1 MNRNGSGIAYGVGAY
16 VIWGLLPIYWRWL
29 DRASAF
35 EILAHRAI
43 WSLLFCFI
51 FLAYQKQL
59 RTTIALLKI
68 PRTFSL
74 LALTSLLL
82 SANWAIYIWSV
93 SVDRVVEAALGYYIT
108 PLVAVTFGVLVLK
121 EKLRKLQIVSVS
133 LAAIGVVILTVA
145 YGHIPLIALG
155 LAVSWGSYSLIKK
168 QLNAGALETLSVETL
183 VAFIPNFA
191 FLSYLI
197 NKNEAQFGQD
207 VGFSLALFSAGLFT
221 VIPLLMFNAATTR
234 LPLTVT
240 GLLQY
245 ITPSIMFLVGI
256 VIFHEPLPVAKIV
269 GFIFIWIA
277 LTFLGTDLV
286 KSGRSINQRKGE
298 TF

>member
-59 RTTIALLKI
+59 RTTFTLLKN

-133 LAAIGVVILTVA
+133 LATIGVVILTVA

-245 ITPSIMFLVGI
+245 ITPSIMFLVG
-256 VIFHEPLPVAKIV
+256 VVVFHEPLPVSKII

-286 KSGRSINQRKGE
+286 KSGRSVNQRKGE

>member
-1 MNRNGSGIAYGVGAY
+1 LNRNGSGIAYGVGAY

-43 WSLLFCFI
+43 WSLLFCLI

-59 RTTIALLKI
+59 RTTFTLLKN

-82 SANWAIYIWSV
+82 SANWGIYIWSV

-108 PLVAVTFGVLVLK
+108 PLVAVTFGVFVLK
-121 EKLRKLQIVSVS
+121 EKLRKLQIISVS
-133 LAAIGVVILTVA
+133 LATVGVVILTVA

-168 QLNAGALETLSVETL
+168 RLNAGALETLSIETL
-183 VAFIPNFA
+183 VAFIPNFT
-191 FLSYLI
+191 FLTYLI

-207 VGFSLALFSAGLFT
+207 IGFSLALFSAGLFT

-234 LPLTVT
+234 LPLTIT

-269 GFIFIWIA
+269 GFVFIWIA
-277 LTFLGTDLV
+277 LTFLGTDLY
-286 KSGRSINQRKGE
+286 KSGRSVD
-298 TF
+298 

>member
-1 MNRNGSGIAYGVGAY
+1 LNRNSSGIAYGVGAY
-16 VIWGLLPIYWRWL
+16 VIWGLLPVYWRWL

-43 WSLLFCFI
+43 WSLLFCFV

-59 RTTIALLKI
+59 RTTFALLKN
-68 PRTFSL
+68 PRTFAL

-121 EKLRKLQIVSVS
+121 EKLRKLQVISVS
-133 LAAIGVVILTVA
+133 LATVGVVILTVA

-168 QLNAGALETLSVETL
+168 RLNAGALETLSVETL
-183 VAFIPNFA
+183 VAFIPNFI
-191 FLSYLI
+191 FLTYLI

-207 VGFSLALFSAGLFT
+207 LGFSLALFSAGLFT

-256 VIFHEPLPVAKIV
+256 IIFHEPLPVAKII

-286 KSGRSINQRKGE
+286 KSGRSVNQRKGE

>member
-1 MNRNGSGIAYGVGAY
+1 LNRNSSGVAYGVGAY
-16 VIWGLLPIYWRWL
+16 VIWGLLPVYWRWL

-43 WSLLFCFI
+43 WSLLFCFV

-59 RTTIALLKI
+59 RTTFALLKN
-68 PRTFSL
+68 PRTFAL

-121 EKLRKLQIVSVS
+121 EKLRKLQVISVS
-133 LAAIGVVILTVA
+133 LATVGVVILTVA

-168 QLNAGALETLSVETL
+168 RLNAGALETLSIETL
-183 VAFIPNFA
+183 VAFIPNFI
-191 FLSYLI
+191 FLTYLI

-207 VGFSLALFSAGLFT
+207 LGFSLALFSAGLFT

-256 VIFHEPLPVAKIV
+256 IIFHEPLPVAKII

-286 KSGRSINQRKGE
+286 KSGRSVNQRKGE

>member
-16 VIWGLLPIYWRWL
+16 LIWGLLPIYWRWL

-43 WSLLFCFI
+43 WSLLFCLI

-59 RTTIALLKI
+59 RTTFTLLKN

-82 SANWAIYIWSV
+82 SANWGIYIWSV

-108 PLVAVTFGVLVLK
+108 PLVAVTFGVFVLK

-133 LAAIGVVILTVA
+133 LATVGVVILTVA

-168 QLNAGALETLSVETL
+168 RLNAGALETLSIETL
-183 VAFIPNFA
+183 VAFIPNFT
-191 FLSYLI
+191 FLTYLI

-207 VGFSLALFSAGLFT
+207 IGFSLALFSAGLFT

-234 LPLTVT
+234 LPLTIT

-269 GFIFIWIA
+269 GFVFIWIA
-277 LTFLGTDLV
+277 LSFLGTDLY
-286 KSGRSINQRKGE
+286 KSGRSVD
-298 TF
+298 

>member
-43 WSLLFCFI
+43 WSLLFCI
-51 FLAYQKQL
+51 LFLAYQKQL
-59 RTTIALLKI
+59 RTTIALLKN

-82 SANWAIYIWSV
+82 SANWGIYIWSV

-133 LAAIGVVILTVA
+133 LATIGVVILTVA
-145 YGHIPLIALG
+145 YGHVPLIALG

-168 QLNAGALETLSVETL
+168 RLNAGALETLSIETL
-183 VAFIPNFA
+183 VAFLPNFI
-191 FLSYLI
+191 FLIYLM
-197 NKNEAQFGQD
+197 NKNEAEFGKD
-207 VGFSLALFSAGLFT
+207 LPFSLALASAGIFT
-221 VIPLLMFNAATTR
+221 VVPLLMFNAATTR
-234 LPLTVT
+234 LPLTIT

-245 ITPSIMFLVGI
+245 ITPSIMFIVGF
-256 VIFHEPLPVAKIV
+256 VVFHEPLTASKII
-269 GFIFIWIA
+269 GFMFIWVA
-277 LTFLGTDLV
+277 LGFLGTDLV
-286 KSGRSINQRKGE
+286 KSSRSVN
-298 TF
+298 

>member
-1 MNRNGSGIAYGVGAY
+1 LIRNGSGIAYGVGAY

-43 WSLLFCFI
+43 WSLLFCLI

-59 RTTIALLKI
+59 RTTLVLLKN

-108 PLVAVTFGVLVLK
+108 PLVAVTFGVFVLK

-133 LAAIGVVILTVA
+133 LATVGVVILTVA

-168 QLNAGALETLSVETL
+168 RLNAGALETLSIETL

-191 FLSYLI
+191 FLTYLI

-207 VGFSLALFSAGLFT
+207 IGFSLALFSAGLFT

-234 LPLTVT
+234 LPLTIT

-277 LTFLGTDLV
+277 LTFLGTDLY
-286 KSGRSINQRKGE
+286 KSGRSVD
-298 TF
+298 

>member
-1 MNRNGSGIAYGVGAY
+1 LNRNSSGIAYGVGAY
-16 VIWGLLPIYWRWL
+16 VIWGLLPVYWRWL

-43 WSLLFCFI
+43 WSLLFCFV

-59 RTTIALLKI
+59 RTTFTLLKN
-68 PRTFSL
+68 PRTFAL

-121 EKLRKLQIVSVS
+121 EKLRKLQVISVS
-133 LAAIGVVILTVA
+133 LATVGVVILTVA

-168 QLNAGALETLSVETL
+168 RLNAGALETLSIETL
-183 VAFIPNFA
+183 VAFIPNFI
-191 FLSYLI
+191 FLTYLI

-207 VGFSLALFSAGLFT
+207 LGFSLALFSAGLFT

-256 VIFHEPLPVAKIV
+256 VIFHEPLPVAKII

-286 KSGRSINQRKGE
+286 KSGRSVNQRKGE

>member
-29 DRASAF
+29 DRATAF

-43 WSLLFCFI
+43 WSLLFCLI

-59 RTTIALLKI
+59 RTTFALLKNL
-68 PRTFSL
+68 RTFSL

-108 PLVAVTFGVLVLK
+108 PLVAVTFGVFVLK

-133 LAAIGVVILTVA
+133 LATVGVVILTVA

-168 QLNAGALETLSVETL
+168 RLNAGALETLSIETL

-191 FLSYLI
+191 FLTYLI

-207 VGFSLALFSAGLFT
+207 IGFSLALFSAGLFT

-286 KSGRSINQRKGE
+286 KSGRSVNQRKGE